1 MLDQAFSVEE
11 RLDVAAMASVGF
23 FDVSVRVELK
33 LCQDV
38 DCVFVI
44 LPNVSVHGR
53 FAVQHVTACGAVE

>member
-1 MLDQAFSVEE
+1 MLDQTFSVEE
-11 RLDVAAMASVGF
+11 RLDIAAMTSVSF

-38 DCVFVI
+38 ECVFVI

-53 FAVQHVTACGAVE
+53 LGV